1 MDIKPIINNT
11 AHKKALKAL
20 AAIFALLSFVGVL
33 VVIVSRAQLK
43 EGFMEFAESFS
54 YSSFMREPDFSSF
67 TKIFS
72 ILDAFLIF
80 GGMTK
85 VMSIL
90 CFAFSGLAFLFAYKT
105 KDKVI
110 FSAIACGASLVQFV
124 MAIIL
129 SPVSLNGLINTIT
142 NAVDSGSESMVYGT
156 PLAILII
163 LMVMTV
169 IVCIANILGIAVKMD
184 DAQLI
189 NRFKQSSQPQYPQ
202 QMMGYPQ
209 YQQPMQPQY
218 QQPNMMG
225 QPMQPQYQQQ
235 PVPQAQPQYQQPVAP
250 QPMQQPVPQAQSQY
264 QQPAAPQQS
273 VPQAQQAVTFTK
285 PEQTDNLNNQ

>member
-20 AAIFALLSFVGVL
+20 AALFALLSFIGGL
-33 VVIVSRAQLK
+33 VVIVSRAKLVS
-43 EGFMEFAESFS
+43 GMSDV
-54 YSSFMREPDFSSF
+54 SSSSLMRDPTGAMGLIGS
-67 TKIFS
+67 
-72 ILDAFLIF
+72 LDAFLD
-80 GGMTK
+80 GGAMTK
-85 VMSIL
+85 IMSIL
-90 CFAFSGLAFLFAYKT
+90 CFAFSGIAFLVSFKT

-110 FSAIACGASLVQFV
+110 FSAIGCGAALVQFV
-124 MAIIL
+124 MALII
-129 SPVSLNGLINTIT
+129 SPISLKGLINS
-142 NAVDSGSESMVYGT
+142 AMKSALSGDGSVSLGT

-163 LMVMTV
+163 LIIMAA
-169 IVCIANILGIAVKMD
+169 IVCFANILGIAVKMD

-225 QPMQPQYQQQ
+225 QPMQPQYQQPMQQ
-235 PVPQAQPQYQQPVAP
+235 PVPQAQPQYQQPVD
-250 QPMQQPVPQAQSQY
+250 PQAQH
-264 QQPAAPQQS
+264 PR
-273 VPQAQQAVTFTK
+273 QAQATP
-285 PEQTDNLNNQ
+285 PEKRA